1 MIYMVGLNTNSKKLF
16 VYNIEIFV
24 DNFVHV
30 YIIELLRILGF
41 EVNVVQ
47 ITNLIPV
54 IWVP

>member
-30 YIIELLRILGF
+30 YVIELLSILGF
-41 EVNVVQ
+41 EVNIVQ